1 MEFMDRQGLMSL
13 VQYWVVVDGF
23 RNPLEDDFGDETSSG
38 TVTWTAADRNDLALL
53 SETYLTKAELKV
65 SEDSRRTV
73 KNFLSAGKRA
83 TPEQYRNARMVVLTT
98 QSAVLEELE
107 SIYYPKFKESDL
119 YWKYLASDEASGA
132 QIPAP
137 RQPSPTVTF
146 DAPERRP
153 LPPLVVRT
161 TSQPGTK
168 PPRDLRRA
176 AVSSSD
182 VRSMGKLFDDDDSP
196 RRSIDSERSAPL
208 FDDDYDTD
216 NLAMSTASLGKDSQN
231 GENDVTQSRVLET
244 MGAAL
249 NDIITNEPK
258 NGKAEDLRNSDLR
271 SSDGASSSSLFG
283 PDRPE
288 MALPASSEGLRLDSR
303 ITDKTKKSIA
313 SLGLVDHGSRLGVF
327 EDDLF
332 PDQQKFIEDEYEEPV
347 GDDEKDPADEVHE
360 AAPGDLGLTEA
371 IEVLTTDIDKLT
383 AQDSVVEALTRKAEL
398 TNNTAEL
405 RILRKSKASIQREIH
420 RKEMQ
425 RQQYI
430 IQESDNSLHGRSTV
444 RIKSIVVGKE
454 EDDGRE
460 FAMCNKSTDSQ
471 YQSQSANN
479 PSQMSLKFNV
489 TPASKCPPLLG
500 QSPVDTAN
508 STSCTR
514 SYV

>member
-1 MEFMDRQGLMSL
+1 
-13 VQYWVVVDGF
+13 
-23 RNPLEDDFGDETSSG
+23 
-38 TVTWTAADRNDLALL
+38 
-53 SETYLTKAELKV
+53 
-65 SEDSRRTV
+65 
-73 KNFLSAGKRA
+73 
-83 TPEQYRNARMVVLTT
+83 
-98 QSAVLEELE
+98 
-107 SIYYPKFKESDL
+107 
-119 YWKYLASDEASGA
+119 
-132 QIPAP
+132 
-137 RQPSPTVTF
+137 
-146 DAPERRP
+146 
-153 LPPLVVRT
+153 
-161 TSQPGTK
+161 
-168 PPRDLRRA
+168 
-176 AVSSSD
+176 
-182 VRSMGKLFDDDDSP
+182 MGKLFDDEDSP

-231 GENDVTQSRVLET
+231 GENDATQSKVLET

-258 NGKAEDLRNSDLR
+258 NGKVDDLRNSDLR

-283 PDRPE
+283 SERPE
-288 MALPASSEGLRLDSR
+288 MALPASSDGSRPHSRLPLDR
-303 ITDKTKKSIA
+303 TKKSIA

-347 GDDEKDPADEVHE
+347 GTDEKDPADEVHE

-371 IEVLTTDIDKLT
+371 IEVLTADIDKLT

-430 IQESDNSLHGRSTV
+430 LQESDNSLYGRSTV

-460 FAMCNKSTDSQ
+460 FAMCKRLS
-471 YQSQSANN
+471 
-479 PSQMSLKFNV
+479 
-489 TPASKCPPLLG
+489 
-500 QSPVDTAN
+500 
-508 STSCTR
+508 
-514 SYV
+514 